1 MVDSCNLSTGIGQ
14 LVLRAAEMARMG
26 NKEAARIVEEI
37 NNLVPRVRSSF
48 VIDTLKYLHMG
59 GRCSSIQLIAS
70 TMLKIKPQIIVQ
82 DGGMIVGEKYRGK
95 GKKVLDS
102 YFNDCVGDGS
112 HIETDRIF
120 VTHSAYEEGA
130 HYLADKIKDVLNP
143 GEICITNAGAV
154 ISSHC
159 GPGTVGILYIEK

>member
-1 MVDSCNLSTGIGQ
+1 
-14 LVLRAAEMARMG
+14 
-26 NKEAARIVEEI
+26 
-37 NNLVPRVRSSF
+37 
-48 VIDTLKYLHMG
+48 
-59 GRCSSIQLIAS
+59 
-70 TMLKIKPQIIVQ
+70 
-82 DGGMIVGEKYRGK
+82 
-95 GKKVLDS
+95 LDS